1 MNRAVLAA
9 ASAYLVWGLF
19 PIYWKAL
26 SAVPALQIGAHRL
39 VWCAV
44 FVFSFL
50 FIVSGWRWIPALFKQ
65 PRTLRLLLT
74 SATLIGGNWWLYIWA
89 VNSGHI
95 VETSLGYFIN
105 PLVSVALGVF
115 VLGERLRPVQWLC
128 VALAA
133 GGVLYLAVEFA
144 RLPWIALILAFS
156 FGGYGL
162 CRKLA
167 AVDPVQ
173 GLAVENS
180 VLLLPSLAIIFWA
193 HSAGSGSFTNLSAGT
208 DALLVISGL
217 VTAVPLVL
225 FAYGARRI
233 PLSQI
238 GLLQYIAPTLQLMC
252 GVFIYGEAFTH
263 THAIGFALI
272 WTALAIYAGESM
284 WRARPKPLPVGLKS
298 A

>member
-9 ASAYLVWGLF
+9 AGAYLIWGLF

-44 FVFSFL
+44 FVFGFL
-50 FIVSGWRWIPALFKQ
+50 FSVSGWRWIPALSRQ

-74 SATLIGGNWWLYIWA
+74 SAALIGGNWWLYIWA

-105 PLVSVALGVF
+105 PLVSVALGVL
-115 VLGERLRPVQWLC
+115 VLGERLRPLQWAC
-128 VALAA
+128 VGLAA
-133 GGVLYLAVEFA
+133 CGVLYLAVEFA

-167 AVDPVQ
+167 TVDPVQ

-193 HSAGSGSFTNLSAGT
+193 HSAGSGSFTHLGAGT

-238 GLLQYIAPTLQLMC
+238 GLLQYIAPTLQLIC

-263 THAIGFALI
+263 THAVGFALI
-272 WTALAIYAGESM
+272 WTALAIYAAESM
-284 WRARPKPLPVGLKS
+284 LRSRQKHLP